1 MTLVEDYIELNKR
14 LCIRKL
20 EKVHTSAFVTQSSSQ
35 ASGAAPDFP
44 IAQDHRKE

>member
-1 MTLVEDYIELNKR
+1 MTLAEDCVELNKR
-14 LCIRKL
+14 LSVRKV

-35 ASGAAPDFP
+35 ASGAAPDFL